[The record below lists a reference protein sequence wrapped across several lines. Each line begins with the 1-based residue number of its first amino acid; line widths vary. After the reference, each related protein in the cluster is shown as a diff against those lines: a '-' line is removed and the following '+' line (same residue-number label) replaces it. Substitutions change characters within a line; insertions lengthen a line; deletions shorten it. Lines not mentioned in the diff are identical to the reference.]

1 MAKNR
6 RKPRNFI
13 TSKKSSKKLFRLIQ
27 ANNEVLKKL
36 TTK

>member
-13 TSKKSSKKLFRLIQ
+13 SSKKSSKKNNKIIQ

-36 TTK
+36 TSN

>member
-13 TSKKSSKKLFRLIQ
+13 SSKKSSKKRIKLIQ
-27 ANNEVLKKL
+27 GNIEVLKKL
-36 TTK
+36 TSN